1 MNIILNL
8 SSDFKKE
15 LNKDNR
21 NYLEYVDIT
30 LKDKTEIKLTNKE
43 LWGNSLAI
51 KDAVSS
57 ENSFD
62 IGAAII
68 NQCSFII
75 NNIYDNYSIYDFS
88 EANVVVYVGM
98 ELSNGTIEKIRKG
111 TFIVDEAKYNGSLI
125 SITCLDYLSKFDK
138 DYSISTLKYP
148 ATLLEIYLDACK
160 NCGITYITARFDND
174 DYVVKERPDDS
185 ALTFRQVLQWICQI
199 SCKWARMDVYGRLAL
214 KWYEQ
219 AIFEQTG
226 NSNGGTFKDQPD
238 GKFENLLSDSGTSIY
253 APASK
258 GVIRDFISKTL
269 KPNTTYTLVSNAK
282 VPNENAFIR
291 VYDKTSSNILCD
303 FSNGQ
308 NGAEKIVFTTPQSVS
323 GNFLKFVVF
332 GNSGSGTVSRWACLY
347 EGNVDAPLY
356 WVPAQGEEQYEMADC
371 TDGGTFDFDTG
382 DVVDAGTFEDQ
393 ESIHHLHSFFSATV
407 FTDDVVIT
415 GIRVKEFAIDS
426 KKAGTYESGE
436 KGYLLEI
443 SNNKFILPGNG
454 QDVADYLGKKLIGLR
469 FRPFSIS
476 ALSNPSIE
484 AGDCAYIT
492 DRKNNTYQTFITN
505 STFQVG
511 NQQKLSCGA
520 ETPSRNSASR
530 YSQITQAYVDNRNQT
545 EQQLTEYDK
554 IVNQITDAID
564 NSLGMFKTVKRTEN
578 GGVIVYQH
586 NKPKLEDSDTI
597 WKKTELGFEVSTD
610 GGKTWNA
617 GIDSSGNAF
626 LNVLAVIGFY
636 FDWAKGGTLTLGG
649 SSNKNGILRVLDSS
663 GGLVGKIDQSGSEL
677 NGKFVSKSANTW
689 GVEYVSLTDAIIS
702 GGLDD
707 TQWAFLD
714 LVAQYADKRRHAAFS
729 CENGTI
735 HLQGIKISIEGDTEV
750 YGSKSRIVE
759 TDNYETVA
767 QYCYETPTPMFGD
780 IGGGRIN
787 SDGIAIID
795 IDPIFEN
802 TVCAVANYHVFLQKE
817 GEGDI
822 WVSKKERDYFIVKG
836 TPNLEFS
843 WEIKAIQRNFESY
856 RLNNVELYYL
866 YQNAYLD
873 YDNEIDEDIN
883 ELVEESD
890 AEIQGMLD
898 NVIYKYDLEMEE
910 LINESN

>member
-43 LWGNSLAI
+43 LWGKSLAI

-68 NQCSFII
+68 NQCSFTI

-88 EANVVVYVGM
+88 GANVVVYVGM

-219 AIFEQTG
+219 ATFEQTG
-226 NSNGGTFKDQPD
+226 NLNGGTFKDQPC
-238 GKFENLLSDSGTSIY
+238 GKFENLLVNSGTSIY
-253 APASK
+253 AQSSK

-269 KPNTTYTLVSNAK
+269 KANTTYTLVSSAK

-291 VYDKTSSNILCD
+291 VYDKTSSNILCN

-308 NGAEKIVFTTPQSVS
+308 NGVEKVVFTTPQSVS
-323 GNFLKFVVF
+323 GNSVKFVVF

-356 WVPAQGEEQYEMADC
+356 WTPAQGEEQYEMADC
-371 TDGGTFDFDTG
+371 ADGGIFDFDTG
-382 DVVDAGTFEDQ
+382 DVVDAGTFEDW

-415 GIRVKEFAIDS
+415 GIRVKEFAKDS
-426 KKAGTYESGE
+426 KKSGTYESGE

-454 QDVADYLGKKLIGLR
+454 QDVADYLGEKLIGLR

-492 DRKNNTYQTFITN
+492 DRKITHTRH
-505 STFQVG
+505 SLLALLFR
-511 NQQKLSCGA
+511 L
-520 ETPSRNSASR
+520 E
-530 YSQITQAYVDNRNQT
+530 INR
-545 EQQLTEYDK
+545 
-554 IVNQITDAID
+554 
-564 NSLGMFKTVKRTEN
+564 S
-578 GGVIVYQH
+578 
-586 NKPKLEDSDTI
+586 
-597 WKKTELGFEVSTD
+597 
-610 GGKTWNA
+610 
-617 GIDSSGNAF
+617 
-626 LNVLAVIGFY
+626 
-636 FDWAKGGTLTLGG
+636 
-649 SSNKNGILRVLDSS
+649 
-663 GGLVGKIDQSGSEL
+663 
-677 NGKFVSKSANTW
+677 
-689 GVEYVSLTDAIIS
+689 
-702 GGLDD
+702 
-707 TQWAFLD
+707 
-714 LVAQYADKRRHAAFS
+714 
-729 CENGTI
+729 
-735 HLQGIKISIEGDTEV
+735 
-750 YGSKSRIVE
+750 
-759 TDNYETVA
+759 
-767 QYCYETPTPMFGD
+767 
-780 IGGGRIN
+780 
-787 SDGIAIID
+787 
-795 IDPIFEN
+795 
-802 TVCAVANYHVFLQKE
+802 
-817 GEGDI
+817 
-822 WVSKKERDYFIVKG
+822 
-836 TPNLEFS
+836 
-843 WEIKAIQRNFESY
+843 
-856 RLNNVELYYL
+856 
-866 YQNAYLD
+866 
-873 YDNEIDEDIN
+873 
-883 ELVEESD
+883 
-890 AEIQGMLD
+890 
-898 NVIYKYDLEMEE
+898 
-910 LINESN
+910 